1 MTNDLPDNLRAEA
14 LAHGFLAGR
23 LNRRQLLRRSAL
35 FGGAA
40 VAATTLGP
48 LLAACGATT
57 PGAGTSS
64 ATSSG
69 ASAGTPVSSGGTLN
83 VALTGNP
90 TTMDPATAG
99 VYTSLQV
106 LDNIFSKLITM
117 DEKGNFVA
125 ELATSWK
132 QTDPQTYTFDLVSTA
147 TFHNGEKFTAADVKY
162 TFERIA
168 DPKTASSYASAYT
181 SIKSIEVKSPTQVI
195 FHLSQPFAPFLTN
208 IAQNGEIVNKK
219 AIESSDPARKPVGT
233 GPFTFVEWVQGD
245 HVTLKKNPNYFV
257 TGKPYLDQ
265 VVFKFLAVDQSRIEA
280 LQSGQLDWLDAI
292 PLNQLATLKKNP
304 AYTYVTSSQA
314 GIPDFLAFNT
324 SKAPFN
330 NKALRQAIAAAV
342 DRNEILA
349 VAYFGAGEASYMEV
363 PSGSTW
369 YSGTPKDQIKPNLTL
384 AKQKMI
390 EAGYPN
396 GLTVTYLS
404 LPQYPELQKTGVVL
418 RDQLKKIGITV
429 NIQQLEVTVWF
440 GRYAKG
446 DYEMTSAYWSGT
458 IDPDNFYSTQLMTK
472 SANNDTKY
480 TNPAV
485 DALITKAQAE
495 TDQPTRKI
503 MYEQIRKIIWD
514 DAPLV
519 FLHYE
524 TINYL
529 MRSQIHGSVVNPVLE
544 LGLVNMWKSG

>member
-1 MTNDLPDNLRAEA
+1 MFTDLPDQIRAEA
-14 LAHGFLAGR
+14 LAHGFLSGR
-23 LNRRQLLRRSAL
+23 LNRRQLLRGSAL
-35 FGGAA
+35 FGSA
-40 VAATTLGP
+40 VLAATTLGP

-64 ATSSG
+64 V
-69 ASAGTPVSSGGTLN
+69 AGTSATAGMPVSGGTLN

-106 LDNIFSKLITM
+106 LDNIFSKLISM
-117 DEKGNFVA
+117 DEKGNFVPD
-125 ELATSWK
+125 LATSWK
-132 QTDPQTYTFDLVSTA
+132 QNDPLTYTFELVSTA

-168 DPKTASSYASAYT
+168 DPKTASAYASAYT
-181 SIKSIEVKSPTQVI
+181 SIKTVEVKSPTQVV
-195 FHLSQPFAPFLTN
+195 FHLSAPFAPFLTN
-208 IAQNGEIVNKK
+208 VAQNGEIVNKK
-219 AIESSDPARKPVGT
+219 AIDSSDPARKPVGT
-233 GPFTFVEWVQGD
+233 GPFVFVEWVQGD
-245 HVTLKKNPNYFV
+245 HVTLKKNPNYHV

-280 LQSGQLDWLDAI
+280 LQSGQLDWVDAI
-292 PLNQLATLKKNP
+292 PLNQLTTLNKNP
-304 AYTYVTSSQA
+304 AYTYVTSAQA

-342 DRNEILA
+342 DRSEILA
-349 VAYFGAGEASYMEV
+349 VAYFGAGEAGYMEV

-369 YSGTPKDQIKPNLTL
+369 YGDTPKDQTVPNLTL

-429 NIQQLEVTVWF
+429 EIQQLEVTVWF

-458 IDPDNFYSTQLMTK
+458 IDPDNFYSTQLVSQ

-480 TNPAV
+480 SNVVV
-485 DALITKAQAE
+485 DALINKARVE
-495 TDQPTRKI
+495 TDPTARKT
-503 MYEQIRKIIWD
+503 MYGQIRKIIWD

-529 MRSQIHGSVVNPVLE
+529 MRSQTHGSVVNPLLE
-544 LGLVNMWKSG
+544 LALVNVWKTV

>member
-1 MTNDLPDNLRAEA
+1 MTTELPENLRAEA
-14 LAHGFLAGR
+14 LAHGFLSGR
-23 LNRRQLLRRSAL
+23 LNRRQLFRGSAL
-35 FGGAA
+35 IGGAA
-40 VAATTLGP
+40 LATTTLGP
-48 LLAACGATT
+48 LLAACGAST
-57 PGAGTSS
+57 PST
-64 ATSSG
+64 TSSG
-69 ASAGTPVSSGGTLN
+69 TAAGSAGAAAPVSGGTLN

-117 DEKGNFVA
+117 DETGKFVP
-125 ELATSWK
+125 ELAKTWK
-132 QTDPQTYTFDLVSTA
+132 QNDPLTYTFGLVSNA
-147 TFHNGEKFTAADVKY
+147 TFHNGEKFTATDVKY

-168 DPKTASSYASAYT
+168 NPKTASSYASAYT
-181 SIKSIEVKSPTQVI
+181 SIKTIEVKSPTQVV
-195 FHLSQPFAPFLTN
+195 FHLSTPFAPLLTN
-208 IAQNGEIVNKK
+208 LAQNGEIVNKK
-219 AIESSDPARKPVGT
+219 AIESADSARKPVGT
-233 GPFTFVEWVQGD
+233 GPFIFVEWVQGD

-257 TGKPYLDQ
+257 AGKPYLDQ

-280 LQSGQLDWLDAI
+280 LQSGQLDWVDAI
-292 PLNQLATLKKNP
+292 PLNQLTALKKNS
-304 AYTYVTSSQA
+304 AYTYATSTQA

-330 NKALRQAIAAAV
+330 NKALRQAVAAAV
-342 DRNEILA
+342 DRKEILSI
-349 VAYFGAGEASYMEV
+349 AYFGAGEAGHMDV

-369 YSGTPKDQIKPNLTL
+369 YEEPPASQSAPDLTL
-384 AKQKMI
+384 AKQKMV

-429 NIQQLEVTVWF
+429 NLEQLEVTVWF

-446 DYEMTSAYWSGT
+446 DYQMTSAYWSGT
-458 IDPDNFYSTQLMTK
+458 IDPDNFYSTQLQTG
-472 SANNDTKY
+472 SSNNDTKY
-480 TNPAV
+480 SNKTV
-485 DALITKAQAE
+485 DGLITKARAATDEAE
-495 TDQPTRKI
+495 RKTL
-503 MYEQIRKIIWD
+503 YGQIRKIVWD

-529 MRSQIHGSVVNPVLE
+529 MRNKVHGSVVNPPLE
-544 LGLVNMWKSG
+544 LGLANVWKTT